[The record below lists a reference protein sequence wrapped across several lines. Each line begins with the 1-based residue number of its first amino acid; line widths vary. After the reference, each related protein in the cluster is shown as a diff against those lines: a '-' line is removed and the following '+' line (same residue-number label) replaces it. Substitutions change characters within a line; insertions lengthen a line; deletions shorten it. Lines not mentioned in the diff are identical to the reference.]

1 MVVGGWS
8 GTVATAVGVGA
19 AAGAAQLGLGYGL
32 NIISWLPASDGLSG
46 QTWVASLAWATW
58 IAATSATV
66 GAIVADR
73 LSTAPA
79 RTAVTAV
86 TATATAPGPAD
97 RVTTGLWR
105 LTLAV
110 AAALGAMVTV
120 ALIAVPAREAVR
132 ADNFLPQATAAG
144 YAILGIVVGLVL
156 AVAALTS
163 RAAAA
168 NALATVAWL
177 WLLALVAVGDA
188 VASGRSL
195 APLPLAVWEFTT
207 SGWEYKDFH
216 LPTAGFTL
224 AAAFL
229 IGALAALPAAR
240 RGDNRVGVVMSGV
253 IGPLAVAA
261 AYLLSQ
267 PRLVGTPPVEISP
280 HLVAPYAVLAG
291 LAGSLLASLVRP
303 RPEAD
308 AAAPVVAAGRAA
320 VAPEPPAARRGTD
333 AALPTPASDAS
344 RT

>member
-19 AAGAAQLGLGYGL
+19 AAGAAQLGFGYGL

-79 RTAVTAV
+79 RTAVTA
-86 TATATAPGPAD
+86 TAPAPGPAD

-110 AAALGAMVTV
+110 AAALGALVTV
-120 ALIAVPAREAVR
+120 ALIAVPARTAVR

-177 WLLALVAVGDA
+177 WLLALVAVVDA

-207 SGWEYKDFH
+207 SGWRYKDFH

-224 AAAFL
+224 AAAFV

-253 IGPLAVAA
+253 IGPLTVAA
-261 AYLLSQ
+261 AYLLAQ
-267 PRLVGTPPVEISP
+267 PSLVGTPPVQISP

-303 RPEAD
+303 RPVAD
-308 AAAPVVAAGRAA
+308 AAAPVIAAGRAA

-333 AALPTPASDAS
+333 AALPTPATDAS